1 MSDLA
6 DMQQT
11 VAARQNLNNGAEIE
25 QSLNFTFVYL
35 ADFNGGGKLFNTA
48 TGFCTGGFVNGSNR
62 DGTVVFDVDLCC
74 GLFS

>member
-48 TGFCTGGFVNGSNR
+48 TGFCTGI
-62 DGTVVFDVDLCC
+62 VVFSCSSDA
-74 GLFS
+74 FQ

>member
-25 QSLNFTFVYL
+25 QSLNFAFVYL
-35 ADFNGGGKLFNTA
+35 ADFNSGGKLFNTA
-48 TGFCTGGFVNGSNR
+48 TGFCTGSFVNGSNR
-62 DGTVVFDVDLCC
+62 DGTVVFDVDLCS